1 MLPGGLSRSL
11 LLALLPSR
19 PCMKT
24 SRIPLGL
31 ACRRINLAM
40 YGFEGFGVGK
50 WLAPAEHL
58 GLLGVGLSDG
68 S

>member
-1 MLPGGLSRSL
+1 
-11 LLALLPSR
+11 
-19 PCMKT
+19 MKT
-24 SRIPLGL
+24 FRIPLGL